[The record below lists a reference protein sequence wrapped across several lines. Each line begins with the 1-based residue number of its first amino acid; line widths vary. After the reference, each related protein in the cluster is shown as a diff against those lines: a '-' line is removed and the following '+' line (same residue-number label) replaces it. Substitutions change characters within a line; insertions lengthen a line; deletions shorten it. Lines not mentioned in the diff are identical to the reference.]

1 MVDQHA
7 EIIRVLAL
15 MGLAEDWHVEPNPNG
30 MPDMV
35 ILRGRRVS
43 VSVSFLYLDDNPART
58 YRAAGS
64 DELTIIQNIVNTFCW
79 VSNPPS
85 FWKCF
90 AIMSQPGHIDLTY
103 ALGPRNFCELV
114 LAGSQV

>member
-43 VSVSFLYLDDNPART
+43 VSVSFLYLDDNPADEIKTKRIRT
-58 YRAAGS
+58 
-64 DELTIIQNIVNTFCW
+64 
-79 VSNPPS
+79 
-85 FWKCF
+85 
-90 AIMSQPGHIDLTY
+90 AIAKSI
-103 ALGPRNFCELV
+103 V
-114 LAGSQV
+114 LAHVIRTNKPRSSP